1 MIKTNLLTNT
11 EHKYIKEQK
20 GVFTVLE
27 YIRDRSIDAD
37 RAIKAFFE
45 SKMNVRKRQL
55 VAELNG
61 EKGVYIQAGEMQMML
76 GGLEAATNLKGVGDL
91 FKKLM
96 RGTVTGESAVKP
108 YYSGEGTLVFEP
120 TFMHI
125 LLLDMK
131 DWEGDAVIE
140 DGMFLACED
149 TVELELD
156 RRKNASSF
164 ILGNEGIF
172 NTKLTGEG
180 IVALECPI
188 PLEEILEI
196 EMEDDVVK
204 LDGDMAMVWSSTLNF
219 TVEKT
224 TSTVLGSVA
233 SGEGFV
239 NVYRGTG
246 KILVAPIRD
255 NYGIATPDDEE

>member
-1 MIKTNLLTNT
+1 MIKTNLFTT
-11 EHKYIKEQK
+11 SEHKYIKEQK
-20 GVFTVLE
+20 GVFSVVE

-37 RAIKAFFE
+37 RAVKAFFE

-55 VAELNG
+55 VAELTR

-76 GGLEAATNLKGVGDL
+76 GDIAASTNLKGVGDL
-91 FKKLM
+91 FKKLV

-108 YYSGEGTLVFEP
+108 YYTGEGTLIFEP

-125 LLLDMK
+125 MLLDMK

-156 RRKNASSF
+156 KRKNASSF
-164 ILGNEGIF
+164 MLGNEGIF

-180 IVALECPI
+180 IVALECPV
-188 PLEEILEI
+188 PVEEILVLEL
-196 EMEDDVVK
+196 EDDVVK
-204 LDGDMAMVWSSTLNF
+204 IDGDMAMVWSSTLSF

-224 TSTVLGSVA
+224 TATVLGSVA

-255 NYGIATPDDEE
+255 NYGITTPEDEE